1 MKNRENHIL
10 WAVLQPLYSSEF
22 FSILLM
28 LIVERG
34 GALNKICKLQQSKQL
49 RIIFGK
55 LRNPRRPSDINT
67 EYRHC
72 VLFYSKLLVVVSPS
86 CNLSVNY
93 IPQKISTVFPLG
105 FNVLFAGY
113 VFYRQFKILPN
124 LQFENYSIVNF
135 HKKNLKG

>member
-10 WAVLQPLYSSEF
+10 CSVLQPLYSFAF

-34 GALNKICKLQQSKQL
+34 GALNGSCRLQQSKHL
-49 RIIFGK
+49 RIIVGK

-72 VLFYSKLLVVVSPS
+72 VLFYSKLLVVVSAS
-86 CNLSVNY
+86 CNPSVNY
-93 IPQKISTVFPLG
+93 ISKKISTVFPLG
-105 FNVLFAGY
+105 FKVLFAGY
-113 VFYRQFKILPN
+113 VFYR
-124 LQFENYSIVNF
+124 
-135 HKKNLKG
+135 

>member
-10 WAVLQPLYSSEF
+10 CAVLQLLYSFAF

-34 GALNKICKLQQSKQL
+34 GALNRSCRLQQSKHL
-49 RIIFGK
+49 RIILGK
-55 LRNPRRPSDINT
+55 LRNPRRPSDFNRPNT
-67 EYRHC
+67 AIELPEC

-93 IPQKISTVFPLG
+93 ISNKISTLFSLG
-105 FNVLFAGY
+105 FKVLFAGY
-113 VFYRQFKILPN
+113 VFYR
-124 LQFENYSIVNF
+124 
-135 HKKNLKG
+135 